1 MRLVGLRLTSRHC
14 FPRQGASQ
22 YGNGRGVAETDTR
35 DWRHLRFSCAMEH
48 VARLQPVLR
57 AALQAVASA
66 YHERTGGELEVTSAW
81 RSLRHCAA
89 LMAGF
94 SREQLEGMY
103 CRHGYPDYI
112 RALVALRERQGA
124 VLSEEDAYRILCERR
139 EGYISRHL
147 TGGAVDIAR
156 PAPSQVPL
164 LLALLTQHGFQTLD
178 EEVFGL
184 SCIHASHDDVPP
196 AIVRE

>member
-1 MRLVGLRLTSRHC
+1 MTEQ
-14 FPRQGASQ
+14 P
-22 YGNGRGVAETDTR
+22 TR
-35 DWRHLRFSCAMEH
+35 PWRHLRCSCDLDN
-48 VARLQPVLR
+48 VARLHERLR
-57 AALQAVASA
+57 EALQAVATA
-66 YHERTGGELEVTSAW
+66 YWDATGEELVVTSAW

-103 CRHGYPDYI
+103 CRNGYPDYI
-112 RALVALRERQGA
+112 RELVATRERQGGA
-124 VLSEEDAYRILCERR
+124 LSEEDAYRILCQRQ

-156 PAPSQVPL
+156 PGRDLPL
-164 LLALLTQHGFQTLD
+164 LLALLAQHGFQTLD

-184 SCIHASHDDVPP
+184 SCIHASHHDVPT

>member
-1 MRLVGLRLTSRHC
+1 MIK
-14 FPRQGASQ
+14 PQ
-22 YGNGRGVAETDTR
+22 TR
-35 DWRHLRFSCAMEH
+35 DWRHLRFSCDMDN
-48 VARLQPVLR
+48 VARLHERLQD
-57 AALQAVASA
+57 ALQAVAA
-66 YHERTGGELEVTSAW
+66 GYWDAAGEELVVTSAW

-94 SREQLEGMY
+94 SRAQLEGMY
-103 CRHGYPDYI
+103 CRKGYPDYI
-112 RALVALRERQGA
+112 RELVAARARQGGG
-124 VLSEEDAYRILCERR
+124 LSAEDAYRILCQRQ

-156 PAPSQVPL
+156 PHRDLPL
-164 LLALLTQHGFQTLD
+164 LLALLAQHGFQTLD

-184 SCIHASHDDVPP
+184 SCIHASHHDVPT